1 MQVVCL
7 MPLVSFAQ
15 DTASTDHFQIHA
27 YAELYYAYDFSKPAN
42 HERPAF
48 IYNFKRHNEVNLNLG
63 FLKASY
69 SAEGIRANLGLMAG
83 TYAQYNMVNEQG
95 LLQNVYE
102 ANAGIKISKQN
113 NLWFDAGVFSSHIG
127 FESAIGKDCWTLSR
141 SLAAENSPYYEAG
154 AKLSYTNKS
163 ENVYL
168 AVMYLNGWQR
178 IQRVSHNQTPAFGT
192 QLTLKP
198 NDKLQVNWSSFVGS
212 DVPDSLRQW
221 RVFNNFFTIWQLH
234 QKLSITAGLDI
245 GFQQQKK
252 DSSAFYNWY
261 TPQIILK
268 YKISSIIRLAARAE
282 YYSDKNEVI
291 IATGTANGFQTLG
304 YSLNIDYCPTQNL
317 MLRLEGRML
326 QSKDAIFTLNNRQ
339 SVQNYCLT
347 GSLAFSF

>member
-1 MQVVCL
+1 MQAVSL
-7 MPLVSFAQ
+7 MPVWSLAQ
-15 DTASTDHFQIHA
+15 DTITTNHLQIQA
-27 YAELYYAYDFSKPAN
+27 YAELYYSYDFSKPAN
-42 HERPAF
+42 HERPTF
-48 IYNFKRHNEVNLNLG
+48 LYNYKRHNEVNLNLG
-63 FLKASY
+63 VVKISY
-69 SAEGIRANLGLMAG
+69 VNDKVRANLGLMAG
-83 TYAQYNMVNEQG
+83 TYAQYNLSAEQG

-102 ANAGIKISKQN
+102 ANAGFKVSQKQ

-163 ENVYL
+163 ENIYA

-178 IQRVSHNQTPAFGT
+178 IQRVSDNQTPAFGT

-212 DVPDSLRQW
+212 DVPDSLLKW
-221 RVFNNFFTIWQLH
+221 RVFNNFFTVWQLH

-245 GFQQQKK
+245 GIQQQKK
-252 DSSAFYNWY
+252 DSAAFYNWY

-268 YKISSIIRLAARAE
+268 YKINSIIGLAARAE

-291 IATGTANGFQTLG
+291 ITTGTANGFQTLG
-304 YSLNIDYCPTQNL
+304 YSMNIDYCPTKNL

-339 SVQNYCLT
+339 SFQNYCLT
-347 GSLAFSF
+347 SSLAFSF